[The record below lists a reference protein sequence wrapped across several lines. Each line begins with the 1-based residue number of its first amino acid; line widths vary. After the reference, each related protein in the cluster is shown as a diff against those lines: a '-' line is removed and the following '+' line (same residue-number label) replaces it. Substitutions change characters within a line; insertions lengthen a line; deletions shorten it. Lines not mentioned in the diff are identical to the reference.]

1 LCVSHTR
8 IQLVALD
15 RGRCFRT
22 APIYKADLL

>member
-8 IQLVALD
+8 IQHVALD
-15 RGRCFRT
+15 RDRCFRT